1 MSEILYSQLPDFL
14 KKTTTGEPQ
23 SCVYLIHGQE
33 MLVEQSVAK
42 LLDGLLKGQ
51 SQDLCCEKVE
61 GLLENLPDVLERLNT
76 FALLSGPKI
85 VLFKDAKLFEGRSN
99 HQQMA
104 GQIIDAWQGD
114 DVHRAAKLF
123 LNWCS
128 RFDVDLDAIHL
139 GSFESEPLKTLVGP
153 LGSDGVG
160 KLAQYCRSQGWKPAI
175 SVDHSEVLQRALEK
189 GFPPDHFLVVTAHA
203 RVPKNLKLYKAFQ
216 TNGVVIDCNI
226 PLGERRSDKMAQE
239 AVLRETLDELM
250 AKAKKRLS
258 SGAFQS
264 LCRLT
269 GFDPRTFVQNVQ
281 KLIDYTGDRSEITE
295 EDIQVVLRRTKVD
308 PIFELTNAVADRDI
322 GQTLF
327 YLNAL
332 LDSKWHPLQILSAL
346 ANQMRKLLVAKS
358 FTAGEYGSNW
368 VRGMTYPQFQKTVMP
383 AIMAYDDHSREQT
396 AGWHEA
402 LIKREEKGRDKK
414 REIQDVALAA
424 NPKSPYP
431 VYKTLVKSDNYT
443 MEELVQ
449 SLGLLNRADLRL
461 KSTGQDAAMVV
472 RKTIMEICTKTGA
485 HHP

>member
-1 MSEILYSQLPDFL
+1 MSEISHNQLPEFL
-14 KKTTTGEPQ
+14 KKTTAGKPQ

-33 MLVEQSVAK
+33 MLVEQSAGK
-42 LLDGLLKGQ
+42 LIGALLKGQ
-51 SQDLCCEKVE
+51 PQDLYCEKVD
-61 GLLENLPDVLERLNT
+61 GLVENLLDALERLNT

-85 VLFKDAKLFEGRSN
+85 VLFKDAKLFEGRSH
-99 HQQMA
+99 HQQMHD
-104 GQIIDAWQGD
+104 QIIDAWQGD

-123 LNWCS
+123 LNWC
-128 RFDVDLDAIHL
+128 RLFDVDLDAAHL
-139 GSFESEPLKTLVGP
+139 GSSESEPLKTLMGA
-153 LGSDGVG
+153 LGTDGVG
-160 KLAQYCRSQGWKPAI
+160 KLAQYCRSKGWKPATTT
-175 SVDHSEVLQRALEK
+175 DHSEVLQRALEK
-189 GFPPDHFLVVTAHA
+189 GFPPDHFLVVTVNS

-239 AVLRETLDELM
+239 AVLRDSLDELM

-258 SGAFQS
+258 PAAFQS

-281 KLIDYTGDRSEITE
+281 KLIDYTGDRLEITE
-295 EDIQVVLRRTKVD
+295 EDIQIVLRRTKAD

-358 FTAGEYGSNW
+358 FTASKYGSKW
-368 VRGMTYPQFQKTVMP
+368 ARGMTYPQFQKSVLSA
-383 AIMAYDDHSREQT
+383 AIDFDNHSREQT
-396 AGWHEA
+396 AAWHDA
-402 LIKREEKGRDKK
+402 PTQNRKKGRVKK
-414 REIQDVALAA
+414 KEIQDIALAA

-431 VYKTLVKSDNYT
+431 VYQTLVKSDNYT

-461 KSTGQDAAMVV
+461 KSTGQDPAMVV
-472 RKTIMEICTKTGA
+472 RKTIMEICTKTEGR
-485 HHP
+485 HS